1 MIHCIIRGINHKP
14 QATRALEEIAGKADS
29 LSGELIYG
37 YPLTGTEDGVFTVDA
52 VLVSDLGQVAVID
65 LAEGREAGE
74 YRERQDRG
82 FNLIVRLLGA
92 NRELMKGR
100 RLRVHVQTLT
110 FGPELEFSDE
120 TDPEHP
126 VVTGETLLE
135 ALERC
140 QAEQET
146 GVDPNTVLSEVLMT
160 TRRAEEAQ

>member
-14 QATRALEEIAGKADS
+14 EATRALEEIIGKADS
-29 LSGELIYG
+29 LSGELVYG
-37 YPLTGTEDGVFTVDA
+37 YPLTGTENGLFTVDA
-52 VLVSDLGQVAVID
+52 VLVSDEGQVAVID
-65 LAEGREAGE
+65 LAQGRDAGE

-82 FNLIVRLLGA
+82 FNLIVRLLRMDG
-92 NRELMKGR
+92 ELMEGR
-100 RLRVHVQTLT
+100 RLRVHIQTLT
-110 FGPELEFSDE
+110 FGPELDSGDE

-146 GVDPNTVLSEVLMT
+146 GVDPNTVLSDVLMT
-160 TRRAEEAQ
+160 ARRAER

>member
-14 QATRALEEIAGKADS
+14 EATSALEEIVGKADS

-52 VLVSDLGQVAVID
+52 VLVSDEGQVAVID

-74 YRERQDRG
+74 YRKRQDRG
-82 FNLIVRLLGA
+82 FNLIVSLLRM
-92 NRELMKGR
+92 NQDLMEGR
-100 RLRVHVQTLT
+100 RLRVHIQTLT
-110 FGPELEFSDE
+110 FGPELDSGDE

-135 ALERC
+135 ALERY

-146 GVDPNTVLSEVLMT
+146 EVDPDTVLSAVMMT
-160 TRRAEEAQ
+160 THRTEY